1 MRELKEAVGVRNIIY
16 VYDMIYVYGRL
27 RWNGC
32 GSSRR
37 PSASG
42 SGSSATMPR
51 RHGMPGSRS
60 ARSGC

>member
-1 MRELKEAVGVRNIIY
+1 MYMIGQGGMVRELKEAVGVRNIIY

-37 PSASG
+37 PWASG
-42 SGSSATMPR
+42 I
-51 RHGMPGSRS
+51 
-60 ARSGC
+60 